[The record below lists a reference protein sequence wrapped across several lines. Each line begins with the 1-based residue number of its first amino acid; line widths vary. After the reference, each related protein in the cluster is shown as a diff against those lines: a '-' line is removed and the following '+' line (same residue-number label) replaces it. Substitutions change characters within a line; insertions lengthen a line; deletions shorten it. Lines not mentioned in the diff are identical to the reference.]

1 MMLVVSFVLTSM
13 KSSCTRGSMVMPSK
27 EEVGSSIMIMS
38 KMKDDNGLQN
48 YD

>member
-1 MMLVVSFVLTSM
+1 MMLVVSFVLSM

-38 KMKDDNGLQN
+38 KMKDDNDLQN